1 MKKYPKT
8 LLEMVIGIFVAILL
22 VVFLATGNYS
32 GTTIIGVLLL
42 LFAVLIMMLLILKKN
57 VLIYT
62 ILMLFGILLL
72 VFGLATVFDM
82 NNQLAFVVGVYGPI
96 SPSPP
101 YVSLIGVLFLAI
113 AEIIRRKTH
122 ITKAQIFGTNKSQ
135 AKPSSVK

>member
-42 LFAVLIMMLLILKKN
+42 LFAVLIMMLLVLKKN

-62 ILMLFGILLL
+62 ILMLFMLASLSCYL
-72 VFGLATVFDM
+72 TELGLAWDLFVPNICALVMCVFLRIISAIVR
-82 NNQLAFVVGVYGPI
+82 NSTPI
-96 SPSPP
+96 SN
-101 YVSLIGVLFLAI
+101 
-113 AEIIRRKTH
+113 T
-122 ITKAQIFGTNKSQ
+122 
-135 AKPSSVK
+135 